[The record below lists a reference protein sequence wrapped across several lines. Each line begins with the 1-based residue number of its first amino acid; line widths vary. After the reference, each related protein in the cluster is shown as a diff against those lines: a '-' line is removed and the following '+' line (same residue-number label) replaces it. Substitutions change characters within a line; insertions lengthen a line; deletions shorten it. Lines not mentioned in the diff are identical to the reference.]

1 MTAFEA
7 NGTHIRPAGISDAE
21 SLATLAHELLLFEKS
36 LNDAMGEVMPW
47 AASPDELRK
56 QLLRPNT
63 RFFVA
68 ERFGIV
74 IGYIKVQVHGFDP
87 GPGEL
92 GVTRWLLALAE
103 RAARAIFNFA
113 LRRPRPNVEAAGGYI
128 AGAFVRPDERRTNIG
143 RMLVAA
149 AEDWLRSR
157 GMSDCE
163 LHVLHANKEARQF
176 WEDAGYEPL
185 MMGLRKKID

>member
-1 MTAFEA
+1 MTAFED
-7 NGTHIRPAGISDAE
+7 NGTQIRPAEISDAE
-21 SLATLAHELLLFEKS
+21 SLATMARELLLFEKS
-36 LNDAMGEVMPW
+36 LNDAMGEVTPW
-47 AASPDELRK
+47 AASPEEIRK
-56 QLLRPNT
+56 QILRPNT

-74 IGYIKVQVHGFDP
+74 IGYIKVQVHGSNP
-87 GPGEL
+87 GPREL
-92 GVTRWLLALAE
+92 GVLRWLLALVE

-113 LRRPRPNVEAAGGYI
+113 LGRPRPNVEAAGGYI
-128 AGAFVRPDERRTNIG
+128 AGAFVRADERRTNIG

-157 GMSDCE
+157 GMKTSE